1 MNLVKNFYKD
11 ITRENITNGFV
22 AFLFAVTGPVAIML
36 LVGTKTGLTNQEL
49 SSWLFGAFAINSL
62 ISIVFSFWYKQPL
75 VFMWSIPGIILIG
88 SSIENYSFN
97 EIVGTYVVTG
107 IFLTFLGLTN
117 ILTWINK
124 KIPVEIV
131 MGMVAAIFLQFS
143 LNWLYSLKETPILSG
158 SMTITYFVIY
168 AIPPLQRIIPPLLG
182 SLVVGI
188 VVIFNSNQPEVFNNL
203 NFSPIIP
210 TIFVPEFNLNANI
223 ELVIP
228 LAITVLFI
236 QNGQGLAILKSAG
249 HKTYIK
255 PFTVACGIGSII
267 NSFFGTVSSCLTGPV
282 TGIIVSD
289 DDNKNNIKVTDANKL
304 IGPERVQ
311 TLVNRHGEET
321 FIEGIK
327 EYKKSIAIKRHYTSG
342 IIFALLCI
350 TFGIF
355 SPFFTG
361 FISSCPPGFIASLGG
376 IALLIVLK
384 NTFISAFSGSFSFG
398 ALVSFLIT
406 MSDLTILNIGSPFW
420 GLVGG
425 LLICKIYEK
434 KEKKL

>member
-1 MNLVKNFYKD
+1 MYK
-11 ITRENITNGFV
+11 R
-22 AFLFAVTGPVAIML
+22 
-36 LVGTKTGLTNQEL
+36 Q
-49 SSWLFGAFAINSL
+49 
-62 ISIVFSFWYKQPL
+62 
-75 VFMWSIPGIILIG
+75 
-88 SSIENYSFN
+88 
-97 EIVGTYVVTG
+97 
-107 IFLTFLGLTN
+107 
-117 ILTWINK
+117 
-124 KIPVEIV
+124 
-131 MGMVAAIFLQFS
+131 
-143 LNWLYSLKETPILSG
+143 
-158 SMTITYFVIY
+158 ITYLVIY

-255 PFTVACGIGSII
+255 PFTVACGIGSIR

-289 DDNKNNIKVTDANKL
+289 DDSKNNIKVADANKL
-304 IGPERVQ
+304 IGKERVQ

-327 EYKKSIAIKRHYTSG
+327 QYKKSMAINRHYTC
-342 IIFALLCI
+342 LLY
-350 TFGIF
+350 T
-355 SPFFTG
+355 SP
-361 FISSCPPGFIASLGG
+361 
-376 IALLIVLK
+376 
-384 NTFISAFSGSFSFG
+384 
-398 ALVSFLIT
+398 
-406 MSDLTILNIGSPFW
+406 SPRDS
-420 GLVGG
+420 
-425 LLICKIYEK
+425 
-434 KEKKL
+434 

>member
-1 MNLVKNFYKD
+1 MNLIKDFFND
-11 ITRENITNGFV
+11 ITKENITNGFV

-36 LVGTKTGLTNQEL
+36 LVGTKTSLSNQEL
-49 SSWLFGAFAINSL
+49 SSWLFGAFAINSV
-62 ISIVFSFWYKQPL
+62 ISIFFSFWFRQPL

-97 EIVGTYVVTG
+97 EIVGTYLVTG

-117 ILTWINK
+117 ILNWINK
-124 KIPVEIV
+124 KIPIEIV

-143 LNWLYSLKETPILSG
+143 LNWLYSLKETPLLSG
-158 SMTITYFVIY
+158 SMTITYFIIY
-168 AIPPLQRIIPPLLG
+168 AFPSLQRITPPLLG
-182 SLVVGI
+182 SLIVGVLI
-188 VVIFNSNQPEVFNNL
+188 ILNSNQAEIFNNL
-203 NFSPIIP
+203 SLSPIIP
-210 TIFVPEFNLNANI
+210 TIFKPEFNLNANI

-249 HKTYIK
+249 HQTRIK

-289 DDNKNNIKVTDANKL
+289 ENNKNSLKVSDANKL
-304 IGPERVQ
+304 LGQERVKF
-311 TLVNRHGEET
+311 LVKKHGKEN
-321 FIEGIK
+321 FIEALKDYKVNTTIK
-327 EYKKSIAIKRHYTSG
+327 GHYTSG
-342 IIFALLCI
+342 IVFSLLCI

-384 NTFISAFSGSFSFG
+384 NTFIAAFSGSFSLG

-406 MSDLTILNIGSPFW
+406 MSDLVFLNIGSPFW
-420 GLVGG
+420 GILGG
-425 LLICKIYEK
+425 LLIAKIYEK
-434 KEKKL
+434 NNS

>member
-1 MNLVKNFYKD
+1 MRLVKNFFKD
-11 ITRENITNGFV
+11 ITKENITNGFV

-36 LVGTKTGLTNQEL
+36 LVGTKTDLTNQEL

-62 ISIVFSFWYKQPL
+62 ISIIFSFWYKQPL

-97 EIVGTYVVTG
+97 EIVGSYIVTG
-107 IFLTFLGLTN
+107 IFLTLLGLTN

-124 KIPVEIV
+124 KIPIEIV

-158 SMTITYFVIY
+158 SMTITYFIIY
-168 AIPPLQRIIPPLLG
+168 AIPSLQRIIPPLLG

-188 VVIFNSNQPEVFNNL
+188 VIIFNSNQPEVFNNL

-210 TIFVPEFNLNANI
+210 TIFVPEFNLKANV

-282 TGIIVSD
+282 TGIIVSE
-289 DDNKNNIKVTDANKL
+289 DNTKSNVKIDEANKL
-304 IGPERVQ
+304 IRKERVQ
-311 TLVNRHGEET
+311 LLIEKYGKET
-321 FIEGIK
+321 FIEGIR
-327 EYKKSIAIKRHYTSG
+327 EFKKSSVINGHYTSG

-350 TFGIF
+350 AFGMF

-406 MSDLTILNIGSPFW
+406 MSDLTFLNIGSPFW

-425 LLICKIYEK
+425 FFICKVYEK
-434 KEKKL
+434 RD

>member
-1 MNLVKNFYKD
+1 
-11 ITRENITNGFV
+11 
-22 AFLFAVTGPVAIML
+22 
-36 LVGTKTGLTNQEL
+36 
-49 SSWLFGAFAINSL
+49 
-62 ISIVFSFWYKQPL
+62 
-75 VFMWSIPGIILIG
+75 MWSIPGIILIG

-188 VVIFNSNQPEVFNNL
+188 IVIFNSNQPEVFNNL

-304 IGPERVQ
+304 IGTERVQ

>member
-1 MNLVKNFYKD
+1 MRLVKNFLKD
-11 ITRENITNGFV
+11 ITKENITNGFV

-36 LVGTKTGLTNQEL
+36 LVGTKTDLTNQEL

-62 ISIVFSFWYKQPL
+62 ISIIFSFWYKQPL

-97 EIVGTYVVTG
+97 EIVGSYIVTG
-107 IFLTFLGLTN
+107 IFLTFLGLTD

-124 KIPVEIV
+124 KIPIEIV

-158 SMTITYFVIY
+158 SMTITYFIIY
-168 AIPPLQRIIPPLLG
+168 AIPSLQRIIPPLLG

-188 VVIFNSNQPEVFNNL
+188 IIIFNSNQPEVFNNL

-210 TIFVPEFNLNANI
+210 TIFVPEFNLKANV

-282 TGIIVSD
+282 TGIIVSE
-289 DDNKNNIKVTDANKL
+289 DNTKSNVKIDEANKL
-304 IGPERVQ
+304 IGKERVQ
-311 TLVNRHGEET
+311 LLIEKYGKET
-321 FIEGIK
+321 FIEGIR
-327 EYKKSIAIKRHYTSG
+327 EFKKSSVINGHYTSG

-350 TFGIF
+350 AFGMF

-406 MSDLTILNIGSPFW
+406 MSDLTFLNIGSPFW

-425 LLICKIYEK
+425 FFICKVYEK
-434 KEKKL
+434 RD

>member
-1 MNLVKNFYKD
+1 MNLIKDFFND
-11 ITRENITNGFV
+11 ITKENITNGFV

-36 LVGTKTGLTNQEL
+36 LVGTKTSLSNQEL
-49 SSWLFGAFAINSL
+49 SSWLFGAFAINSV
-62 ISIVFSFWYKQPL
+62 ISIFFSFWFRQPL

-97 EIVGTYVVTG
+97 EIVGTYLVTG
-107 IFLTFLGLTN
+107 MFLTFLGLTN
-117 ILTWINK
+117 ILNWINK
-124 KIPVEIV
+124 KIPIEIV

-143 LNWLYSLKETPILSG
+143 LNWLYSLKETPLLSG
-158 SMTITYFVIY
+158 SMTITYFIIY
-168 AIPPLQRIIPPLLG
+168 AFPSLQRIIPPLLG
-182 SLVVGI
+182 SLIVGVLI
-188 VVIFNSNQPEVFNNL
+188 ILNSNHAEIFNNL
-203 NFSPIIP
+203 SLSPIMP
-210 TIFVPEFNLNANI
+210 TIFKPEFNLNANI

-249 HKTYIK
+249 HQTRIK

-282 TGIIVSD
+282 TGIIISD
-289 DDNKNNIKVTDANKL
+289 ENNKNSLKVSDANKL
-304 IGPERVQ
+304 LGQERVEF
-311 TLVNRHGEET
+311 LVKKHGKENFLEALKDHKVKT
-321 FIEGIK
+321 TIK
-327 EYKKSIAIKRHYTSG
+327 GHYTSG
-342 IIFALLCI
+342 IVFSLLCI

-384 NTFISAFSGSFSFG
+384 NTFISAFSGSFSLG

-406 MSDLTILNIGSPFW
+406 MSDLVFLNIGSPFW
-420 GLVGG
+420 GILGG
-425 LLICKIYEK
+425 LLIAKIYEK
-434 KEKKL
+434 K

>member
-1 MNLVKNFYKD
+1 MNLIKDFFND
-11 ITRENITNGFV
+11 ITKENITNGFV

-36 LVGTKTGLTNQEL
+36 LVGTKTSLSNQEL
-49 SSWLFGAFAINSL
+49 SSWLFGAFAINSV
-62 ISIVFSFWYKQPL
+62 ISIFFSFWFRQPL

-97 EIVGTYVVTG
+97 EIVGTYLVTG
-107 IFLTFLGLTN
+107 MFLTFLGLTN
-117 ILTWINK
+117 ILNWINK
-124 KIPVEIV
+124 KIPIEIV

-143 LNWLYSLKETPILSG
+143 LNWLYSLKETPLLSG
-158 SMTITYFVIY
+158 SMTITYFIIY
-168 AIPPLQRIIPPLLG
+168 AFPSLQRIIPPLLG
-182 SLVVGI
+182 SLIVGVLI
-188 VVIFNSNQPEVFNNL
+188 ILNSNHAEIFNNL
-203 NFSPIIP
+203 SLSPIMP
-210 TIFVPEFNLNANI
+210 TIFKPEFNLNANI

-249 HKTYIK
+249 HQTRIK

-282 TGIIVSD
+282 TGIIISD
-289 DDNKNNIKVTDANKL
+289 ENNKNSLKVSDANKL
-304 IGPERVQ
+304 LGQERVEF
-311 TLVNRHGEET
+311 LVKKHGKENFLEALKDHKVKT
-321 FIEGIK
+321 TIK
-327 EYKKSIAIKRHYTSG
+327 GHYTSG
-342 IIFALLCI
+342 IVFSSLCI

-384 NTFISAFSGSFSFG
+384 NTFIAAFSGSFSLG

-406 MSDLTILNIGSPFW
+406 MSDLVFLNIGSPFW
-420 GLVGG
+420 GILGG
-425 LLICKIYEK
+425 LLIAKIYEK
-434 KEKKL
+434 NNI

>member
-1 MNLVKNFYKD
+1 MRLVKNFFKD
-11 ITRENITNGFV
+11 ITKENITNGFV

-36 LVGTKTGLTNQEL
+36 LVGTKTDLTNQEL

-62 ISIVFSFWYKQPL
+62 ISIIFSFWYKQPL

-97 EIVGTYVVTG
+97 EIVGSYIVTG
-107 IFLTFLGLTN
+107 IFLTLLGITN

-124 KIPVEIV
+124 KIPIEIV

-158 SMTITYFVIY
+158 SMTITYFIIY
-168 AIPPLQRIIPPLLG
+168 AIPSLQRIIPPLLG

-188 VVIFNSNQPEVFNNL
+188 IIIFNSNQPEVFNNL

-210 TIFVPEFNLNANI
+210 TIFVPEFNLKANV

-282 TGIIVSD
+282 TGIIVSE
-289 DDNKNNIKVTDANKL
+289 DNTKSNVKIDEANKL
-304 IGPERVQ
+304 IGKERVQ
-311 TLVNRHGEET
+311 LLIEKYGKET
-321 FIEGIK
+321 FIEGIR
-327 EYKKSIAIKRHYTSG
+327 EFKKSSVINGHYTSG

-350 TFGIF
+350 AFGMF

-406 MSDLTILNIGSPFW
+406 MSDLTFLNIGSPFW

-425 LLICKIYEK
+425 FFICKVYEK
-434 KEKKL
+434 RD